1 LVTVNLKLAR
11 FCFFVFLFKFFFFP
25 LSLYLYPLTLFPLHI
40 KNTILKLQR
49 LHLLKKKK
57 NLKNACL
64 YRLFNFF
71 SITAGTSGGV
81 LKHENTVVHVD
92 PNAAVAVKTST
103 GTVIAL
109 NNATGNASNPASAG
123 ASPAPPASTAEIQS
137 FLNHQA
143 AGHIQQQQQRNAAP
157 QTAANVSG
165 EGYQK

>member
-1 LVTVNLKLAR
+1 MCATTCLLNTLIKKLLVNSQLE
-11 FCFFVFLFKFFFFP
+11 
-25 LSLYLYPLTLFPLHI
+25 
-40 KNTILKLQR
+40 
-49 LHLLKKKK
+49 LKKLRFLKHKK
-57 NLKNACL
+57 NLFI
-64 YRLFNFF
+64 RL
-71 SITAGTSGGV
+71 SGTSGGV

-109 NNATGNASNPASAG
+109 NNAAGNASNPASAG

-143 AGHIQQQQQRNAAP
+143 AGHIQQQQRNAAP